1 MKKFMKG
8 CGITALILL
17 AVGFVLA
24 AVAGTI
30 RGRTVISEV
39 VEAATGGRVH
49 LNLGNWWEWGFES
62 WGDLFDNIGD
72 SMGEVDYGIGE
83 SMDFNRNYDVLS
95 GDVKKYSVG
104 DQVQKLEIEVGGCS
118 LITKSSGDNSFYAE
132 AQNIGKFQ
140 CFVEGDTLYVKS
152 ITSSRRWNQLKNA
165 KITLYVPDGSS
176 FEEADIELGAGV
188 LEFEELSAKQAF
200 LEVGAGQIKISR
212 ARVQELE
219 VNVGLGQIVLQDM
232 DVAELEAEIG
242 MGELEARGAI
252 TEKADIICSMGNVEM
267 TVDGREED
275 FNFDLQGGMGNMD
288 VGSMSHS
295 GLGFERTAD
304 NGAAKKMTLE
314 CSMGNVNVRFTGE

>member
-30 RGRTVISEV
+30 RGRTAISDV

-49 LNLGNWWEWGFES
+49 LNLGNWWDFGNWWEVL
-62 WGDLFDNIGD
+62 DDIGD
-72 SMGEVDYGIGE
+72 SLGDVDYAIDE
-83 SMDFNRNYDVLS
+83 SMEFNRSYDVLK

-104 DQVQKLEIEVGGCS
+104 GNVKELDIEVGGCS
-118 LITKSSGDNSFYAE
+118 LITKSSGDDSFYVE

-152 ITSSRRWNQLKNA
+152 ITSSRRWNQLKNSR
-165 KITLYVPDGSS
+165 ITLYVPDGCS

-188 LEFEELSAKQAF
+188 LEFEELSAKQAS
-200 LEVGAGQIKISR
+200 LVVGAGQIKISR
-212 ARVQELE
+212 AKVHELE

-252 TEKADIICSMGNVEM
+252 TEKADISCSMGNVEM
-267 TVDGREED
+267 TIDGREED
-275 FNFDLQGGMGNMD
+275 FNYDLQGGMGNMD
-288 VGSMSHS
+288 VGGMKHS
-295 GLGFERTAD
+295 GLGFERSTN

-314 CSMGNVNVRFTGE
+314 CSMGNVSVRFTGK

>member
-152 ITSSRRWNQLKNA
+152 ITSSR
-165 KITLYVPDGSS
+165 KIG
-176 FEEADIELGAGV
+176 
-188 LEFEELSAKQAF
+188 
-200 LEVGAGQIKISR
+200 R
-212 ARVQELE
+212 AHV
-219 VNVGLGQIVLQDM
+219 
-232 DVAELEAEIG
+232 
-242 MGELEARGAI
+242 
-252 TEKADIICSMGNVEM
+252 
-267 TVDGREED
+267 
-275 FNFDLQGGMGNMD
+275 
-288 VGSMSHS
+288 
-295 GLGFERTAD
+295 
-304 NGAAKKMTLE
+304 
-314 CSMGNVNVRFTGE
+314 